1 RRGRANDRLAGLA
14 AVLQPLRFPSG
25 PRARSDTSRAEVGR
39 SLSSSTSDR
48 VHARRRGTVRVRV
61 SVLFLVAKT
70 NDCTLPPTCGSRVAA
85 TQSPT
90 DYPSVRRLALL
101 LAALGAAGLPA
112 AGAPS
117 SDAGA
122 AASETTNPIQA
133 ENAQGGTTAW
143 QTPDEDGPAIEGY
156 ASEVSA
162 VAGDTIHFHVST
174 TPASRYHIEVYRLGW
189 YGGAGGR
196 LLACIPTNCD
206 DSRSGRPQAAGQPG
220 VGGI

>member
-1 RRGRANDRLAGLA
+1 
-14 AVLQPLRFPSG
+14 
-25 PRARSDTSRAEVGR
+25 
-39 SLSSSTSDR
+39 
-48 VHARRRGTVRVRV
+48 
-61 SVLFLVAKT
+61 
-70 NDCTLPPTCGSRVAA
+70 AA

-101 LAALGAAGLPA
+101 LTVLGAAVLPA

-143 QTPDEDGPAIEGY
+143 QTPDEDGPAIDAYG
-156 ASEVSA
+156 SEVTA
-162 VAGDTIHFHVST
+162 AAGGTIHLHVSL
-174 TPASRYHIEVYRLGW
+174 PPSSRFHIEVYRLGW

-220 VGGI
+220 AGGIVQAGWPVTDTLTIPSARTTRYLVIPLPPPA